1 MDDFDSS
8 EDQVL
13 KTPEQELLEFVL
25 EHLSKWRDDM
35 RSNYYDDWDRY
46 ERMWLGI
53 YSAVDKERKT
63 ERSRVISPDTQQAI
77 ETYEAEMVEAVFG
90 ADKWFDIDDN
100 VADEDKLDVEKIK
113 IQITEDFKLDKVATA
128 VKECITYAAVYGKGI
143 GELIL
148 SDKTVMKPK
157 TVSMGEGMSLGG
169 VETDERF
176 SVRLK
181 PVSPRNFLI
190 DPTATCIEDAMGCA
204 VEEMVSAHLIIE
216 KQKAGI
222 YRDVP
227 IYSTEPS
234 DEDETIPQYTKSPYR
249 DGQVKLTKYYGLV
262 PRKWLEDIKASNV
275 EEDSLE
281 KAVGVN
287 NPHNPFEDYADLV
300 EAIVVIANDQ
310 TLLKAEATPYMMK
323 DRPLVAYDCDP
334 IPGKF
339 WGRGIAQKGL
349 MMQSAIDAQLR
360 MHLDSLA
367 LTAAPM
373 MGLDAS
379 RLPRGF
385 KFEIYPGRSVKFNGN
400 PNEIAMPFKF
410 GETDPKLLETASI
423 LEKKFLQATGTLDA
437 AGLAAEGGTAGQN
450 TGISL
455 ALSGIIKKQRRS
467 LMNFTENFLIP
478 LIQKAAWRYM
488 QFDPD
493 RYPTKDVSFIPMS
506 TLGLVAREFE
516 QQHLM
521 AVMSTLGPESPLVPM
536 LMVKYVEN
544 SGIQNKQEFIQQLQ
558 EAMKPDP
565 KAEEAKQKQ
574 IELEQKAIMAE
585 LLKTQSEAQVNQAK
599 AADLQEQTRL
609 REMEVMAQMYG
620 SMSRNS
626 ETDPEFQKRVE
637 VATLA
642 LKELDIQ
649 VKAADSAANAVIV
662 DKQMAQK
669 DRELDIKEKQANNK
683 PKPAAK

>member
-1 MDDFDSS
+1 MDDDI

-13 KTPEQELLEFVL
+13 TKPEDELVAFVL

-35 RSNYYDDWDRY
+35 RANYYDDWDRY

-53 YSAVDKERKT
+53 YSATDKERKT
-63 ERSRVISPDTQQAI
+63 ERSRVISPDTTQAI

-100 VADEDKLDVEKIK
+100 VADEDKLDVEAMK
-113 IQITEDFKLDKVATA
+113 IQLNEDFKLDKVQTA
-128 VKECITYAAVYGKGI
+128 IKECITYAAVYGKGI

-148 SDKTVMKPK
+148 SDKTVLTPTTKK
-157 TVSMGEGMSLGG
+157 LEGVNLGG
-169 VETDERF
+169 VETNERF

-204 VEEMVSAHLIIE
+204 VEEMVSAHKVIE

-227 IYSTEPS
+227 FYSSEPT
-234 DEDETIPQYTKSPYR
+234 DEDETIPQDTKAPYR

-262 PRKWLEDIKASNV
+262 PRKWLEDVKNSNV
-275 EEDSLE
+275 EEDTLD
-281 KAVGVN
+281 KAIGVDQA
-287 NPHNPFEDYADLV
+287 HNPFEDYADMV
-300 EAIVVIANDQ
+300 EAIVVIANDS

-339 WGRGIAQKGL
+339 WGRGVAQKGL

-373 MGLDAS
+373 IGLDAS

-400 PNEIAMPFKF
+400 PAEVAMPFKF

-423 LEKKFLQATGTLDA
+423 LERKFLQATGTLDA
-437 AGLAAEGGTAGQN
+437 AGMAAEGGTAGQN

-467 LMNFTENFLIP
+467 LMNFTDNFLLP
-478 LIQKAAWRYM
+478 FIQKAAWRYM
-488 QFDPD
+488 QFDSE
-493 RYPTKDVSFIPMS
+493 RYKTKDFKFIPMS
-506 TLGLVAREFE
+506 TLGLVAREYE

-544 SGIQNKQEFIQQLQ
+544 SGIQNKQEFIKQLQ
-558 EAMKPDP
+558 EAMKPNP
-565 KAEEAKQKQ
+565 EAEAAAKKQ
-574 IELEQKAIMAE
+574 QELEQKAIMAE
-585 LLKTQSEAQVNQAK
+585 LLKVQSETDVNQAK
-599 AADLQEQTRL
+599 AADLKEQTRL
-609 REMEVMAQMYG
+609 RELEAYAQMYG

-642 LKELDIQ
+642 LKELDIKQ
-649 VKAADSAANAVIV
+649 KADDSAMNAQIV
-662 DKQMAQK
+662 DRQMSQK
-669 DRELDIKEKQANNK
+669 DRELDIKEKQAQNK
-683 PKPAAK
+683 PKAVK